1 MGTGKVTARR
11 GADGTVEYD
20 TSQVAFGRSATGGGS
35 ATGRG
40 LASSS
45 LYKKNL
51 ENGKAAALAE
61 LQGSEE
67 AAIRSKTSALA
78 ATVGGV
84 TGTGAGYSN
93 ASSTSRV
100 PEGNPGISDPESQ
113 GDIDLSTSD
122 TTARRKAGYR
132 RNNGIRI

>member
-11 GADGTVEYD
+11 GADGAVEYD
-20 TSQVAFGRSATGGGS
+20 TSQVADGRSATSGS
-35 ATGRG
+35 STGVK

-51 ENGKAAALAE
+51 EKGKEAALAE
-61 LQGSEE
+61 LYSSEE
-67 AAIRSKTSALA
+67 AAVRSKTSALA
-78 ATVGGV
+78 ATVGGL

-93 ASSTSRV
+93 ASSEARV
-100 PEGNPGISDPESQ
+100 PESNPGISDPDSQ

-132 RNNGIRI
+132 RDNGIRI

>member
-20 TSQVAFGRSATGGGS
+20 TSQVASGRSATSSSPTGVRI
-35 ATGRG
+35 AT
-40 LASSS
+40 SS

-51 ENGKAAALAE
+51 EKGKEAALAE
-61 LQGSEE
+61 LQGAEE

-78 ATVGGV
+78 GSVGGL
-84 TGTGAGYSN
+84 TGTSAGYSN
-93 ASSTSRV
+93 ASSEARV
-100 PEGNPGISDPESQ
+100 PESNPGISDPDSQ

-132 RNNGIRI
+132 RDNGIRL

>member
-20 TSQVAFGRSATGGGS
+20 TESGPSTVTGVSSGMHSAI
-35 ATGRG
+35 A
-40 LASSS
+40 
-45 LYKKNL
+45 KKNL
-51 ENGKAAALAE
+51 DKGKEAALAE
-61 LQGSEE
+61 LHSSEE

-78 ATVGGV
+78 GSVGGL
-84 TGTGAGYSN
+84 TGTSAGYSN
-93 ASSTSRV
+93 ASSEARV
-100 PEGNPGISDPESQ
+100 PESNPGISDPDSQ

-132 RNNGIRI
+132 RDSGIRI